1 MNQYQTLF
9 EDCVSI
15 EDLQEAFTK
24 FFAIPEIDEF
34 NKAKHRDLS
43 AMSKQLVQYI
53 DHICHLPGYIED
65 DGTQKN
71 DNNAT
76 DATVNIS
83 TENIDWEAMFTD
95 TNGKL
100 TRIANPALL
109 DKLRPH
115 LDSE

>member
-1 MNQYQTLF
+1 MNQYKTLF

-53 DHICHLPGYIED
+53 DHVCHLSGSIED
-65 DGTQKN
+65 EDTPKMIIMLRRQQSIYQPKMLIGRRCLQMRM
-71 DNNAT
+71 
-76 DATVNIS
+76 VN
-83 TENIDWEAMFTD
+83 
-95 TNGKL
+95 
-100 TRIANPALL
+100 
-109 DKLRPH
+109 
-115 LDSE
+115 